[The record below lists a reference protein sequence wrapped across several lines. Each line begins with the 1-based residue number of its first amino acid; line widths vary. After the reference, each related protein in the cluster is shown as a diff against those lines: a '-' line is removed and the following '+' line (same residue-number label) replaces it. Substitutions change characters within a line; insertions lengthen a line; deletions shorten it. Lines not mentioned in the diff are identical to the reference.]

1 MGNLVAV
8 AALETPAL
16 PTSSE
21 MWTTVTT
28 GASNFVTG
36 VVTPAMNLI
45 GSNAI
50 CLMFLSVS
58 FTFLGIK
65 AVRRVVGALGRGR

>member
-1 MGNLVAV
+1 MGELFAV

-16 PTSSE
+16 PTSST
-21 MWTTVTT
+21 MWENITT
-28 GASNFVTG
+28 GATNFVTG
-36 VVTPAMNLI
+36 VVTPAINLV
-45 GSNAI
+45 GTNPI

-65 AVRRVVGALGRGR
+65 AVRKVVSALGRGR